1 VRETEPW
8 LRDNQRDAIAAAV
21 AAMEGQG
28 YGLLKHRR
36 GLMLADDVGM
46 GKTWEAIGA
55 VAIYWARHPRA
66 GQPVFLVPP
75 ALREKWVAEVRE
87 FTERALKL
95 TPPGRFRNAVARIG
109 RRFGD
114 ELVVTTSRVGE
125 LSRSRLA
132 RTLGVLVLDEAH
144 RARNPRS
151 KLSEH
156 LHRIITRSRRRH
168 GPRILFLTATPFQ
181 CDHHR
186 ELIHLLSFLDGAYR
200 NDWAPISEDC
210 ASVMRRL
217 PTAPSIVNALKET
230 LVRIDGELKAIE
242 RARPSEAPARLNQI
256 LELLDW
262 NHDAFRDPNRRSG
275 GVVSPMSDPRRI
287 HDGVD
292 EYLRALV
299 VRTVKGQVS
308 PSPKWVG
315 VHPVDAAAYL
325 FGRARLRQL

>member
-1 VRETEPW
+1 MTRPRTVSRWPGPVAWVRETEPW

-132 RTLGVLVLDEAH
+132 RTLASSCSMKHIVPGTLGANCQNICI
-144 RARNPRS
+144 A
-151 KLSEH
+151 LS
-156 LHRIITRSRRRH
+156 R
-168 GPRILFLTATPFQ
+168 G
-181 CDHHR
+181 
-186 ELIHLLSFLDGAYR
+186 
-200 NDWAPISEDC
+200 
-210 ASVMRRL
+210 
-217 PTAPSIVNALKET
+217 
-230 LVRIDGELKAIE
+230 
-242 RARPSEAPARLNQI
+242 
-256 LELLDW
+256 
-262 NHDAFRDPNRRSG
+262 
-275 GVVSPMSDPRRI
+275 
-287 HDGVD
+287 
-292 EYLRALV
+292 LV
-299 VRTVKGQVS
+299 VVMGHEYS
-308 PSPKWVG
+308 S
-315 VHPVDAAAYL
+315 
-325 FGRARLRQL
+325 